1 MSLKNGERSDLNKSR
16 SSSSLPF
23 NYGFK
28 IPSVLH
34 VKSKFDSEFRR
45 FCVPIGAEGL
55 MSYNEFRELI
65 EKKHV
70 LKNTAFTLC
79 YTSALG
85 DLLPI
90 TNDENFH
97 KAFESAQ
104 PTLRVLVQRKGES
117 WEEKY
122 GYGVSTLDRKKKGLS
137 SWISN
142 PSKTPVRH
150 YNISNPEDFRQVSSI
165 IDVDVVPET
174 HRRVRLCKYTSDR
187 PLGFYI
193 RPSSIVRQTAQGP
206 VKMDGIV
213 ISKLVEGGLAE
224 STGLLSAN
232 DEIVEVNGIDV
243 HGKTIDQVTD
253 MMIANAHNLII
264 TIKPANQRNTLHKSF
279 KDVPEINRY
288 NGNHN
293 VNEDSEEEDIHD
305 EVIDHINQ
313 TNMR

>member
-1 MSLKNGERSDLNKSR
+1 MSFKHGERSDVPRGR
-16 SSSSLPF
+16 SSF
-23 NYGFK
+23 HNGVK
-28 IPSVLH
+28 IPSSIH

-45 FCVPIGAEGL
+45 FLININLDNL
-55 MSYNEFRELI
+55 MSYEEFRKCI

-79 YTSALG
+79 YTSTLG

-97 KAFESAQ
+97 KAFESAH

-137 SWISN
+137 SWISA
-142 PSKTPVRH
+142 PSKAPTRH

-165 IDVDVVPET
+165 IDVDVVPDT

-206 VKMDGIV
+206 VKMEGIV

-264 TIKPANQRNTLHKSF
+264 TIKPANQRNTLQKSY
-279 KDVPEINRY
+279 KEASSTQGY
-288 NGNHN
+288 NGNHY
-293 VNEDSEEEDIHD
+293 ESDDSAD
-305 EVIDHINQ
+305 EQDEIIEHVKQ
-313 TNMR
+313 SSLR